1 MLIVDVDGTLV
12 NTRAIRQRMAIGE
25 RLSVALETLDPE
37 PITATVRLS
46 QDAYSAGKEVVVLTA
61 RTIDDTEPTKQMLNT
76 LGVPYHH
83 LLLQPTPKRLDVI
96 WKREAAKKLLQHHE
110 PDKVLAVDDSPYI
123 VDMWHQMNVPVIQV
137 PGWDFEYEGPLDPE
151 LPEEAQCTI
160 HQFLTT

>member
-61 RTIDDTEPTKQMLNT
+61 RTIDDT
-76 LGVPYHH
+76 
-83 LLLQPTPKRLDVI
+83 
-96 WKREAAKKLLQHHE
+96 
-110 PDKVLAVDDSPYI
+110 
-123 VDMWHQMNVPVIQV
+123 
-137 PGWDFEYEGPLDPE
+137 
-151 LPEEAQCTI
+151 
-160 HQFLTT
+160 